1 LGFTEYWC
9 IMLKTKSAG
18 FVGLVVL
25 GLMAAPN
32 VHGQG
37 LGNSPYSRLGL
48 GDYNPNLGGV
58 RQQGM
63 GGVGLAAPNSTNVN
77 DLNPAMLYYTGRTT
91 YEAGF
96 NGQYKTLRNASSTN
110 KTGSATLGYLALSF
124 PISKSW
130 AAAAGLKPYSSVD
143 YESNTVGS
151 VANDNSGA
159 EVIKQQKGEG
169 EISEAY
175 IAQAFRLAK
184 GLTLGVTGSYIFG
197 TVDESVGTTVVPANT
212 TSTADI
218 TKSAVSDQ
226 VHYSDFAFRGG
237 LHYRGKASEKL
248 NYNLAGVYSFQAK
261 LNGTRSTALRR
272 EDASGLLIEEIALT
286 TDQKGAV
293 TMPALT
299 QLGISFDNNKN
310 WSASLDVAQQQWSKF
325 KGFGGVAATTA
336 LSNTMRLGLGG
347 EYTPDATSVENYFKR
362 VSYRAGLS
370 VSQMPYRPGGQT
382 LYDRAVSWGFAFP
395 MPSATPLDATVLS
408 LAFTYGQRGNTANST
423 LVENG
428 ASRTISNVKEDYIRM
443 QLGVTLNNRW
453 FIKRRIE

>member
-1 LGFTEYWC
+1 
-9 IMLKTKSAG
+9 MLKTKSAG

-32 VHGQG
+32 VYGQG

-77 DLNPAMLYYTGRTT
+77 DINPAMLYYTGRTT

-96 NGQYKTLRNASSTN
+96 NGQYKTLRNATATN
-110 KTGSATLGYLALSF
+110 KTGSGTLGYLALSF

-130 AAAAGLKPYSSVD
+130 AAAIGLRPYSSVD
-143 YESNTVGS
+143 YESNTVGT
-151 VANDNSGA
+151 VTNDNSGA
-159 EVIKQQKGEG
+159 QALQQQKGEG
-169 EISEAY
+169 EITEAY
-175 IAQAFRLAK
+175 LAQAFRVAK
-184 GLTLGVTGSYIFG
+184 GLTAGVSASYIFG
-197 TVDESVGTTVVPANT
+197 SIDESVSTTVVTADAT
-212 TSTADI
+212 AAADI
-218 TKSAVSDQ
+218 TTSAVRDQ
-226 VHYSDFAFRGG
+226 LHYSDFAFRGA
-237 LHYRGKASEKL
+237 LHYRGKVNEKL
-248 NYNLAGVYSFQAK
+248 NYNLGGVYTFQTD
-261 LNGTRSTALRR
+261 LNGTRSTTLRR
-272 EDASGLLIEEIALT
+272 EDAGGVLIEEQAIEI
-286 TDQKGAV
+286 DKKGTA
-293 TMPALT
+293 TLPALT
-299 QLGISFDNNKN
+299 QVGISFDNNRS

-325 KGFGGVAATTA
+325 KSIGGAASATS
-336 LSNTMRLGLGG
+336 LNNTIRVGVGG
-347 EYTPDATSVENYFKR
+347 ELTPDATAVDNYFKR

-408 LAFTYGQRGNTANST
+408 LAFTYGQRGNTESST
-423 LVENG
+423 LVEG
-428 ASRTISNVKEDYIRM
+428 GRSRVVSNVKEDYIRM

>member
-1 LGFTEYWC
+1 
-9 IMLKTKSAG
+9 MLKSKSAG

-32 VHGQG
+32 VYGQG

-77 DLNPAMLYYTGRTT
+77 DINPAMLYYTGRTT

-96 NGQYKTLRNASSTN
+96 NGQYKTLRNATASN

-130 AAAAGLKPYSSVD
+130 AASLGLRPYSSVD
-143 YESNTVGS
+143 YESNTVGT
-151 VANDNSGA
+151 VTNDNSGA
-159 EVIKQQKGEG
+159 QALQQQKGEG
-169 EISEAY
+169 EITEAY
-175 IAQAFRLAK
+175 MAHAFRVAK
-184 GLTLGVTGSYIFG
+184 GLTVGASASYIFG
-197 TVDESVGTTVVPANT
+197 TIDESVGTTVV
-212 TSTADI
+212 TSDATSATDI
-218 TKSAVSDQ
+218 TKSVILDHL
-226 VHYSDFAFRGG
+226 HYSDFTFRGAA
-237 LHYRGKASEKL
+237 HYRGKVNDGL
-248 NYNLAGVYSFQAK
+248 NYNLGGVYTFQTD
-261 LNGTRSTALRR
+261 LNGTRTTSLQR
-272 EDASGLLIEEIALT
+272 EDAGGVLIEELPIE
-286 TDQKGAV
+286 TDKKGAA
-293 TMPALT
+293 TLPALT
-299 QLGISFDNNKN
+299 QFGISLDNNKT
-310 WSASLDVAQQQWSKF
+310 WSASLDVAQQQWSKY
-325 KGFGGVAATTA
+325 KGFGGTASGTA
-336 LSNTMRLGLGG
+336 LNNTVRVGIGG
-347 EYTPDATSVENYFKR
+347 EFTPDPTSVENYFKR

-382 LYDRAVSWGFAFP
+382 LYDRAISWGFAFP
-395 MPSATPLDATVLS
+395 MPSATPLDATILS
-408 LAFTYGQRGNTANST
+408 LAFTYGQRGNTDNST

-428 ASRTISNVKEDYIRM
+428 RSRIVSNVKEDYIRM